1 MKAYKPLLVVL
12 ACALLAAG
20 CGGGGGGGSKS
31 SGSGSSGSSTSSAVK
46 QGVQACKDSVD
57 RANGLSASV
66 KKDLKDI
73 CAKAGSGDADAVR
86 KATQDVCVKIVEQN
100 TPAGAARDQAV
111 SACKQGTQ

>member
-1 MKAYKPLLVVL
+1 MKAYKALLVLL

-20 CGGGGGGGSKS
+20 CGGGGGSKS
-31 SGSGSSGSSTSSAVK
+31 SGGGSSGSSTSSAVK
-46 QGVQACKDSVD
+46 QGVQTCKDSVD

-73 CAKAGSGDADAVR
+73 CDKAGSGDADAVR